1 MKKYFITAFAFLA
14 VAFGSKADDFSGT
27 KPYDFSIKYSDGF
40 ELFFDWVN
48 KEAKT
53 CQFAAAKNPPELTFE
68 TITRSTVNNGENICD
83 RIIKVWKFEGKG
95 PNLLDYHLQNGFPE
109 TVVLEGD
116 SITVVGVGDFSFANN
131 GQSVKVEFPSSYIK
145 IGKGAFFNSRA
156 QLGSKPESFKQFT
169 EIGDYAFYCESTNG
183 AELPSQ
189 LTFSDN
195 LTYLGKYAFA
205 NSSGIR
211 NLEFGNG
218 LIEISEGAFAGEAN
232 HIQNI
237 TISDSIEI
245 IGDRAFEMSPELQ
258 NLKLGENVK
267 RIGDYAFHACTQIRE
282 LIFPDSVEY
291 IGSHAFCL
299 SGDIPGP
306 IIFGKNIRE
315 IGEKA
320 FFFGRVGS
328 QSEIHLPG
336 TLEKIGPMAFGFNRT
351 ADTKDAFSDL
361 YISAQTPPEL
371 WFDESTR
378 YEGEE
383 EGFTAFGKLDL
394 EKVGDNYKNTNEY
407 WIYPYVCLHVPY
419 GTRDLYA
426 NAQGWKNFQ
435 CIVDDIMDES
445 AVLNNLVGYAFII
458 PDETINLNDDI
469 LRQAGNDSTSW
480 VWATDENGNPVTKWD
495 KWEYSNEADK
505 SIVSLDPKTNEVK
518 GLCFGQAIL
527 VAKRHDD
534 NKRIKDQY
542 GYEDLSQDVIA
553 AAVIVFVCP
562 TITLVYE
569 NVPFVDGQQKAPAV
583 YRSQEVDN
591 AMQAENS
598 FESLTEEYAT
608 YEHIVAYNSLP
619 KLQIVSPDNIEI
631 ESLERGE
638 MGEDKT
644 VRGNLEDLFEELN
657 DAQYQQDYIVPID
670 PISNN
675 RVIKVNYAAAMDETP
690 TSIETTFDSD
700 VKVITK
706 GNIITV
712 EGAAEDDVLIISNLD
727 GQIIFESKNKIAEIP
742 GKGIYVG
749 KVGETSFK
757 IIVK

>member
-1 MKKYFITAFAFLA
+1 MKKYFITAFALLA
-14 VAFGSKADDFSGT
+14 VAFGSKA
-27 KPYDFSIKYSDGF
+27 YDFSIDFCGDGSQDTIK
-40 ELFFDWVN
+40 LYFDWVDYG
-48 KEAKT
+48 KT
-53 CQFAAAKNPPELTFE
+53 CQFAAAKDPVLTFE
-68 TITRSTVNNGENICD
+68 TIEGSTVVNGKNCE
-83 RIIKVWKFEGKG
+83 RIIKVAKFEGQG
-95 PNLLDYHLQNGFPE
+95 PNVLNNHLQNGLPGAVKFG
-109 TVVLEGD
+109 GD
-116 SITVVGVGDFSFANN
+116 SIKVVGIGDFSFANN
-131 GQSVKVEFPSSYIK
+131 GQEVNVKFPPSITK
-145 IGKGAFFNSRA
+145 IGKGAFFNTRP
-156 QLGSKPESFKQFT
+156 QLYNTGESFKQFT
-169 EIGDYAFYCESTNG
+169 EIGDYAFYSESTRG
-183 AELPSQ
+183 TACPYQVS
-189 LTFSDN
+189 FSDN

-205 NSSGIR
+205 NAVGIG

-218 LIEISEGAFAGEAN
+218 ITEIPEGAFAGEAGN
-232 HIQNI
+232 IQNI

-245 IGDRAFEMSPELQ
+245 IGDHAFEMSPQLQ
-258 NLKLGENVK
+258 NLKLGENV
-267 RIGDYAFHACTQIRE
+267 RYIGNYAFHGCPQIRA
-282 LIFPDSVEY
+282 LTIPDSVEY

-299 SGDIPGP
+299 CGDQICP
-306 IIFGKNIRE
+306 ITFGKNIRE

-320 FFFGRVGS
+320 FYFGSVRTQWDV
-328 QSEIHLPG
+328 HLPG
-336 TLEKIGPMAFGFNRT
+336 TIEKIGPLAFGFNRT
-351 ADTKDAFSDL
+351 AGTGGAFTDL
-361 YISAQTPPEL
+361 FISAQTPPEL

-378 YEGEE
+378 YEGQE

-394 EKVGDNYKNTNEY
+394 EKVGQNFWNVDDH

-435 CIVDDIMDES
+435 CIIDDIMDES

-469 LRQAGNDSTSW
+469 LRQAGNDYTSW
-480 VWATDENGNPVTKWD
+480 AWATDENGNPVTKWD
-495 KWEYSNEADK
+495 KWDYYNQDDS
-505 SIVSLDPKTNEVK
+505 SIVSLDPEKNEVK
-518 GLCFGQAIL
+518 GLRFGQAIL

-534 NKRIKDQY
+534 NKRIQ
-542 GYEDLSQDVIA
+542 GQNETDLSRDAIA

-569 NVPFVDGQQKAPAV
+569 NIPFVDGQQKAPAV
-583 YRSQEVDN
+583 YRSQEAHN

-619 KLQIVSPDNIEI
+619 KLQIESPTNIAI

-644 VRGNLEDLFEELN
+644 VRGDLENLLN
-657 DAQYQQDYIVPID
+657 PLDEGQDQGDYIVPID

-675 RVIKVNYAAAMDETP
+675 RVIKVNYAYINETP